1 MTSIEVTRFY
11 LVTKS
16 TLNRSYLFYISR
28 EMLLGV
34 TFYRSQLYMTSREVT
49 RFYLVTKSTL
59 YDFKRSY

>member
-1 MTSIEVTRFY
+1 MTSREVTRFY

-16 TLNRSYLFYISR
+16 TLTI
-28 EMLLGV
+28 
-34 TFYRSQLYMTSREVT
+34 TSMKSTEVT

>member
-16 TLNRSYLFYISR
+16 TLYH
-28 EMLLGV
+28 
-34 TFYRSQLYMTSREVT
+34 SREVT

-59 YDFKRSY
+59 YDFNRSH

>member
-1 MTSIEVTRFY
+1 MTSREVTRFY

-16 TLNRSYLFYISR
+16 TLYDFFTRFYL
-28 EMLLGV
+28 V
-34 TFYRSQLYMTSREVT
+34 SQLSMTSREVT

>member
-16 TLNRSYLFYISR
+16 TLYI
-28 EMLLGV
+28 
-34 TFYRSQLYMTSREVT
+34 TSREVT

-59 YDFKRSY
+59 YDFNRNH

>member
-16 TLNRSYLFYISR
+16 TLYP
-28 EMLLGV
+28 
-34 TFYRSQLYMTSREVT
+34 SREVT

-59 YDFKRSY
+59 YDFNRSH

>member
-1 MTSIEVTRFY
+1 MTSREVTRFY

-16 TLNRSYLFYISR
+16 LS
-28 EMLLGV
+28 
-34 TFYRSQLYMTSREVT
+34 MTSREVT